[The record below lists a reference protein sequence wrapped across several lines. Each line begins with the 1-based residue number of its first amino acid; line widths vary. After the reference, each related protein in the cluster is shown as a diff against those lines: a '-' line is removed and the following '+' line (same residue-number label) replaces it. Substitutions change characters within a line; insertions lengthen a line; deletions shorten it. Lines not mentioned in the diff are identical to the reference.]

1 MPSCA
6 KFLMTCPISRIDVG
20 AGKLPC
26 TTKLF
31 QLLPRQ
37 FLQRLIQPLQ
47 VALPFSN
54 SGNYQ
59 IYPVE
64 KAREEEVV
72 RFQVWLVRISHT
84 LSARRFPTA

>member
-1 MPSCA
+1 M
-6 KFLMTCPISRIDVG
+6 
-20 AGKLPC
+20 
-26 TTKLF
+26 KLF

-47 VALPFSN
+47 MALTFSN
-54 SGNYQ
+54 SETYQ

-72 RFQVWLVRISHT
+72 RFQVRL
-84 LSARRFPTA
+84 ARYN